1 MASVADP
8 WIIARFGSHADTV
21 SQVVPRAIAAAVA
34 RQIEAHKASGLRT
47 RHAYGGAWPAQYEEL
62 VSALAQ
68 HPGVEIVRPRG
79 WAVHLVLV
87 NGCLLVPFRYAEQLT
102 TSLTDPQVT
111 RNLNKSC
118 RQLLGQFGP
127 EATIEQPSLFEG
139 LFPPPSTDAD
149 GEAETE
155 APPRLLGE
163 SEPDAIVL
171 VVFAANEDAGLLR
184 VGFAEAALPDNGD
197 LQWLHIKWLS
207 LPTAPGTTG
216 SGQPVRV
223 PDPRQSPG
231 TAAPRFDDA
240 PLPEP
245 MLDPRPAGDSHHDQ
259 PARRT
264 NDGRG

>member
-8 WIIARFGSHADTV
+8 WITERFGQHADTV
-21 SQVVPRAIAAAVA
+21 ARVVPQAIAVAVA
-34 RQIEAHKASGLRT
+34 RQIEAHRASGLRT

-79 WAVHLVLV
+79 WAVHLVLL
-87 NGCLLVPFRYAEQLT
+87 NGCLLVPFRFAEQLT
-102 TSLTDPQVT
+102 TGLTDPQVT
-111 RNLNKSC
+111 RKLNKSC
-118 RQLLGQFGP
+118 RQLLGEFGP

-139 LFPPPSTDAD
+139 LFPPST
-149 GEAETE
+149 EPETE
-155 APPRLLGE
+155 AAPRLLGE

-197 LQWLHIKWLS
+197 LQWRHIEWLP
-207 LPTAPGTTG
+207 LPTVPGTVG
-216 SGQPVRV
+216 VGRPVGV
-223 PDPRQSPG
+223 PDPRRSPG
-231 TAAPRFDDA
+231 TGAARFDDA

-245 MLDPRPAGDSHHDQ
+245 TLDPRPAGDQ
-259 PARRT
+259 PARRV